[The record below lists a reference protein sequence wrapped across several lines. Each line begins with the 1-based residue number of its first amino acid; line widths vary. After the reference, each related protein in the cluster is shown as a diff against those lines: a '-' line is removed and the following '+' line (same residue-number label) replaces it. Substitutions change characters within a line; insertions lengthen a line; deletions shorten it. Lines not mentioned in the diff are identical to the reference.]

1 MEAPNGPVR
10 GEIVAVRYHRGVP
23 FIRARILQWSGNPSD
38 KLGGKDWITTWAEPC
53 MPWGTQWYG
62 GWFSPKPGEKVWIL
76 FENGD
81 IHKPIFLGYV
91 PSWDRKNPGN
101 PNDWDMPF
109 EFDNENYLNKF
120 REAPDR
126 ELPPQKHPEIYH
138 AGLIKSPL
146 GQFLLLH
153 DKTKHAVIRGEDKV
167 EIGEGAIHP
176 LILGDRFKP
185 RYNNHTHQN
194 TVPPVEEEN
203 RIDDDVLSQY
213 AFILHDKN
221 EQPPPRIAVAV
232 AVLTQQFTEGG
243 GGGGGGGGGESSE
256 GQSPQDIVDSLLGI
270 AEDLGIDTS
279 AVNDFLGLA
288 NNIIS
293 AFGDWLSG
301 LGEMASNLA
310 DQITNWVVQGLE
322 DLLGIKIPDDL
333 LPDIQ
338 AAIGKLLRGDLS
350 GALEALGQIVQNLVG
365 AATQWVQEQLS
376 NFLENTLS
384 QITGAIAQQAATF
397 LSNLLGTVVP
407 VGAITACIDAAMAL
421 AKGDVGAALSNF
433 MQAAVQMGLSS
444 IPGGQMLAGVLAS
457 VLTGLGGQALAGA
470 IAGMLGG

>member
-62 GWFSPKPGEKVWIL
+62 AWFSPKPGEKVWIL

-91 PSWDRKNPGN
+91 PSWNRKEPGS

-109 EFDNENYLNKF
+109 EFDNEDYLNKS

-126 ELPPQKHPEIYH
+126 ELPPQRHPQIYH

-146 GQFLLLH
+146 GQFFLLH

-176 LILGDRFKP
+176 LILGDRFRP
-185 RYNNHTHQN
+185 RYNNHTHQD

-213 AFILHDKN
+213 AFIIHDKG
-221 EQPPPRIAVAV
+221 EQPPPRVAVAV
-232 AVLTQQFTEGG
+232 AALTQQFVESGG
-243 GGGGGGGGGESSE
+243 AGGGE
-256 GQSPQDIVDSLLGI
+256 QSPQQIAHSLADVAKDMGVDD
-270 AEDLGIDTS
+270 AEINEFLEQADT
-279 AVNDFLGLA
+279 
-288 NNIIS
+288 IIS
-293 AFGDWLSG
+293 AYEDWLGG
-301 LGEMASNLA
+301 LEEMSSNLVN
-310 DQITNWVVQGLE
+310 QITDWVVGGIE
-322 DLLGIKIPDDL
+322 DLLGIEIPDAL
-333 LPDIQ
+333 LPDIRT
-338 AAIGKLLRGDLS
+338 AIGKLLAGDLD
-350 GALEALGQIVQNLVG
+350 GALDIIKSALGNL
-365 AATQWVQEQLS
+365 ATQWVQEQIS
-376 NFLENTLS
+376 NFLENTIP
-384 QITGAIAQQAATF
+384 QIKGAIAQQAATF
-397 LSNLLGTVVP
+397 LSNLLGTAIP
-407 VGAITACIDAAMAL
+407 VEAVTVCVDAAMAL
-421 AKGDVGAALSNF
+421 AKGDTEAALSSF
-433 MQAAVQMGLSS
+433 MQAAVQMGLFAAGTT
-444 IPGGQMLAGVLAS
+444 IPGGQMLAGILGSA
-457 VLTGLGGQALAGA
+457 LTGLAAQTLTGA
-470 IAGMLGG
+470 MAAALGG

>member
-53 MPWGTQWYG
+53 MPWGTQWCG
-62 GWFSPKPGEKVWIL
+62 AWFSPKPGEKVWIL

-91 PSWDRKNPGN
+91 PSWDRKEAGS

-109 EFDNENYLNKF
+109 EFDNEDYLNKF

-126 ELPPQKHPEIYH
+126 ELPPQKYPKIYH
-138 AGLIKSPL
+138 AGLVKSPL
-146 GQFLLLH
+146 GQFFLLH

-203 RIDDDVLSQY
+203 RIDDYVLSQY
-213 AFILHDKN
+213 AFILHDKG
-221 EQPPPRIAVAV
+221 EQPPPRIAVAI
-232 AVLTQQFTEGG
+232 AVLAQQFAESSGG
-243 GGGGGGGGGESSE
+243 GGGDGGE
-256 GQSPQDIVDSLLGI
+256 QSPQEIVYSLVDI
-270 AEDLGIDTS
+270 AEDIGIDTS
-279 AVNDFLGLA
+279 EVNDFLEQTGTVV
-288 NNIIS
+288 S
-293 AFGDWLSG
+293 SFEDWLGG
-301 LGEMASNLA
+301 LEGKASNLA
-310 DQITNWVVQGLE
+310 DQIINWVVKGLE

-333 LPDIQ
+333 LPDIL
-338 AAIGKLLRGDLS
+338 AAIGKLLQGDPS
-350 GALEALGQIVQNLVG
+350 GALDILRGALGDLVG
-365 AATQWVQEQLS
+365 GATQWVQEQIS
-376 NFLENTLS
+376 NFLENTLP
-384 QITGAIAQQAATF
+384 QIKGAIAQQAATF
-397 LSNLLGTVVP
+397 LSGLLGTVVP
-407 VGAITACIDAAMAL
+407 VGAVTTCIDAAMAL
-421 AKGDVGAALSNF
+421 AKGDANATLSGF
-433 MQAAVQMGLSS
+433 MQAAVQMGLST
-444 IPGGQMLAGVLAS
+444 IPGGQMLAGALAS
-457 VLTGLGGQALAGA
+457 ALTGLGAQALTGA
-470 IAGMLGG
+470 IAGALGG